1 MKVRYVIKYTKE
13 SNIKF
18 VGHLDLLRTLQRII
32 RRADLPVD
40 FSKGFNPHMSVSIAQ
55 PLSVGMY
62 SGGEYMDIVFTEK
75 VSTDIIK
82 KKLVEN
88 APSGIKILD
97 VFKIREAENNEKI
110 PQTMALID
118 GARYTIKIKYKDTS
132 KIDVTFKTLLN
143 EDSWMILKK
152 TKSGENVVN
161 IKPMIKTIE
170 YSIQDS
176 ILMLKVLLSCGSKEN
191 LSAELFSQFI
201 KENMIGADNDAFVD
215 IKREEMYAYKDKK
228 LVSLSEYVISM

>member
-1 MKVRYVIKYTKE
+1 MRVRYVIKYTKE

-32 RRADLPVD
+32 RRAELPVE

-62 SGGEYMDIVFTEK
+62 SEGEYMDVVFAEE
-75 VSTDIIK
+75 VSPEIIK
-82 KKLVEN
+82 EKLAQN
-88 APSGIKILD
+88 APSGIKIVD

-118 GARYTIKIKYKDTS
+118 GAGYTIKIKYKDTARFDEDYKALWS
-132 KIDVTFKTLLN
+132 Q
-143 EDSWMILKK
+143 DSWMILKK
-152 TKSGENVVN
+152 TKSGENMVN
-161 IKPMIKTIE
+161 IKPMIKTLE
-170 YSIQDS
+170 YSIQDNVVT
-176 ILMLKVLLSCGSKEN
+176 LKALLSCGSKEN
-191 LSAELFSQFI
+191 LSAELLTQFI
-201 KENMIGADNDAFVD
+201 KENTNGANNEAFVD

-228 LVSLSEYVISM
+228 LVPLSEYVVKI

>member
-1 MKVRYVIKYTKE
+1 MRYVIKYTKE

-32 RRADLPVD
+32 RRADLPAD

-62 SGGEYMDIVFTEK
+62 SGGEYMDVVFTEE

-82 KKLVEN
+82 KKLAEN
-88 APSGIKILD
+88 TPSGIKILD
-97 VFKIREAENNEKI
+97 VIKIRENENNEKI

-132 KIDVTFKTLLN
+132 KIDETFKKLLN
-143 EDSWMILKK
+143 EDNWMILKK
-152 TKSGENVVN
+152 TKSGENMVN

-170 YSIQDS
+170 YNIQNN
-176 ILMLKVLLSCGSKEN
+176 ILVLKVLLSCGSKEN
-191 LSAELFSQFI
+191 LSAELLTQFI
-201 KENMIGADNDAFVD
+201 KENMSGPDNDAFVD
-215 IKREEMYAYKDKK
+215 IKREEMYAYRNNK
-228 LVSLSEYVISM
+228 LVSLSEYVVSM